1 MGVAKAKK
9 MPKKT
14 LTQKINRYGPT
25 KENTL
30 LKIEDLN
37 KGLDW
42 VDDIAGQSYT
52 AFTYFRESMESTDQE
67 LFNAVVT
74 PYNLTDEQEKKEIV
88 RHYRALLRTLREK
101 LKKGDRELLRTA
113 FEMAADAHKTMRRKS
128 GEPYILHPIAVAMIA
143 ADEIGLGV
151 RSTICALLHDTVED
165 TDITLEDIKRE
176 FGNEIAKIVDG
187 LTKIA
192 TVMDTN
198 SSQQAENFK
207 KILLTLTDD
216 PRVILIKLA
225 DRLHNMRTMDSMK
238 QEKQL
243 KIASETIWVYAPL
256 AHRMGLYNIKTEL
269 EDLSMKYLEPDKYHE
284 IARKLADT
292 KRERTKYINEF
303 IKPLKE
309 KLSHSGLQFDM
320 YGRPKSIH
328 SIWNKIKK
336 KGVSFEEVYDLFAIR
351 IILDVPLEKEKE
363 ECWKVYSMVTDEYL
377 PSPERLRD
385 WLSNPKSNGYEALHT
400 TVMGPQG
407 KWVEV
412 QIRSK
417 RMNEIAEKG
426 LAAHFKYKEG
436 TQSEDRFDK
445 WFIQIR
451 EALGNQEEES
461 IDFLQD
467 FKTSF
472 LAEEIYVYTP
482 KGEVK
487 MLPVNSS
494 ALDFA
499 FYIHTAIGSKCI
511 GAKVNHKLVPI
522 SHKLRSGDQIEI
534 ITSNKQKPSEDW
546 LNNVVTAKAKNSI
559 KDALREEKKI
569 ISEEGKYTAQ
579 RKLEGIGAAYNPYN
593 LDQLVNFY
601 KLPSQLDLLYKIATK
616 SIDLKELKTFQVI
629 GDKIEAPKPVVVAPD
644 PNAEVNTYKP
654 LPKKGD
660 SELIIFGES
669 SDKIKYN
676 LAKCCNPIPGDD
688 VFGFVST
695 GKGLIIHR
703 TSCPNATQLLAN
715 YGHRVVKTKWAKNKE
730 ISFLTGLRII
740 GLDDVGVVN
749 KITTIISGDL
759 KINIAAL
766 TIESKDG
773 MFEGT
778 IKVFVHDKDEL
789 EELVSRIQSL
799 HGIQKVIRFDTELV

>member
-1 MGVAKAKK
+1 M
-9 MPKKT
+9 
-14 LTQKINRYGPT
+14 
-25 KENTL
+25 
-30 LKIEDLN
+30 DLI
-37 KGLDW
+37 D
-42 VDDIAGQSYT
+42 VDDNLG
-52 AFTYFRESMESTDQE
+52 
-67 LFNAVVT
+67 LLP
-74 PYNLTDEQEKKEIV
+74 PYNLDDEQEKKEIV
-88 RHYRALLRTLREK
+88 RHYRALLRALREK
-101 LKKGDRELLRTA
+101 LKKGDKELLRTA
-113 FEMAADAHKTMRRKS
+113 FEMAANAHKTMRRKT
-128 GEPYILHPIAVAMIA
+128 GEPYILHPIAVAMICVE
-143 ADEIGLGV
+143 EIGLGV

-165 TDITLEDIKRE
+165 TDIALEDIKSE

-187 LTKIA
+187 LTKIS
-192 TVMDTN
+192 TIMDAN

-225 DRLHNMRTMDSMK
+225 DRLHNMRTLDAMK
-238 QEKQL
+238 HEKQL

-256 AHRMGLYNIKTEL
+256 AHRMGLYNLKTEL
-269 EDLSMKYLEPDKYHE
+269 EDLSMKYMEPDTYKE
-284 IARKLADT
+284 IAKKLAET

-303 IKPLKE
+303 IRPLKE
-309 KLSHSGLQFDM
+309 KLTHAEFEFEIQ
-320 YGRPKSIH
+320 GRPKSIH

-351 IILDVPLEKEKE
+351 VILDVPLEKEKE
-363 ECWKVYSMVTDEYL
+363 DCWKVYSLITDEYL

-412 QIRSK
+412 QIRTK

-436 TQSEDRFDK
+436 SQSEDRFDK
-445 WFIQIR
+445 WFVQIR
-451 EALGNQEEES
+451 EALGNQQEEG

-487 MLPVNSS
+487 MLPINSS

-534 ITSNKQKPSEDW
+534 ITSNKQKPTEDW
-546 LNNVVTAKAKNSI
+546 LQNVVTAKAKNSI
-559 KDALREEKKI
+559 KDALREEKKQI
-569 ISEEGKYTAQ
+569 GEEGKYTLQ
-579 RKLEGIGAAYNPYN
+579 RKLEGIGAIYNTYN
-593 LDQLVNFY
+593 IDQVMNYY
-601 KLPSQLDLLYKIATK
+601 KLSSHLDLLFKIATK
-616 SIDLKELKTFQVI
+616 NIDLKELKLFQVV
-629 GDKIEAPKPVVVAPD
+629 GEKIEAPKPLVIPQEINGELASH
-644 PNAEVNTYKP
+644 KQ
-654 LPKKGD
+654 LPKKD

-669 SDKIKYN
+669 SDKIKYS
-676 LAKCCNPIPGDD
+676 LGKCCNPIPGDD

-695 GKGLIIHR
+695 AKGLIIHR
-703 TSCPNATQLLAN
+703 TNCPNATQLLAN

-730 ISFLTGLRII
+730 ISFLTGLSIV
-740 GLDDVGVVN
+740 GMDDVGIVN
-749 KITTIISGDL
+749 KITNIISGEL

-766 TIESKDG
+766 TIESREG
-773 MFEGT
+773 LFEGT
-778 IKVFVHDKDEL
+778 IKVYVHDKDEL
-789 EELVSRIQSL
+789 EDLVDKIKALQ
-799 HGIQKVIRFDTELV
+799 GIQQVSRFDTETL

>member
-1 MGVAKAKK
+1 M
-9 MPKKT
+9 
-14 LTQKINRYGPT
+14 
-25 KENTL
+25 
-30 LKIEDLN
+30 
-37 KGLDW
+37 
-42 VDDIAGQSYT
+42 DI
-52 AFTYFRESMESTDQE
+52 QE
-67 LFNAVVT
+67 EHIIPNVVSQ
-74 PYNLTDEQEKKEIV
+74 YNLDEEQEKKEIV
-88 RHYRALLRTLREK
+88 RKYRALLRALRPK
-101 LKKGDRELLRTA
+101 IKKGDKELLRTA
-113 FEMAADAHKTMRRKS
+113 FEMATNAHKTMRRKT
-128 GEPYILHPIAVAMIA
+128 GEPYIFHPISVAMICV
-143 ADEIGLGV
+143 DEIGLGV

-165 TDITLEDIKRE
+165 TDITLDDVKDE

-187 LTKIA
+187 LTKIS

-225 DRLHNMRTMDSMK
+225 DRLHNMRTLDAMK

-243 KIASETIWVYAPL
+243 KISSETIWVYAPL
-256 AHRMGLYNIKTEL
+256 AHRMGLYNMKTEL
-269 EDLSMKYLEPDKYHE
+269 EDLSMKYLEADTYKE
-284 IARKLADT
+284 IAKKLAET

-303 IKPLKE
+303 VRPLKD
-309 KLSHSGLQFDM
+309 KLTSEGFQFEI

-351 IILDVPLEKEKE
+351 ILLDSPVEKEKE
-363 ECWKVYSMVTDEYL
+363 ECWKVYSLITDEYL

-412 QIRSK
+412 QIRTK

-436 TQSEDRFDK
+436 SQNEDRFDK
-445 WFIQIR
+445 WFMQIR
-451 EALGNQEEES
+451 EALGSQDEAG

-487 MLPVNSS
+487 MLPTNSS

-546 LNNVVTAKAKNSI
+546 LNSVVTAKAKNSI
-559 KDALREEKKI
+559 KDALREEKKTI
-569 ISEEGKYTAQ
+569 AEEGKYTLQ
-579 RKLEGIGAAYNPYN
+579 RKLEGIGAVYNTYN
-593 LDQLVNFY
+593 IDQVMNYY
-601 KLPSQLDLLYKIATK
+601 KLHSHLDLLYRIATK
-616 SIDLKELKTFQVI
+616 NIDLKELKLFQVL
-629 GDKIEAPKPVVVAPD
+629 GDKIEAPKPLVLPVEHPQD
-644 PNAEVNTYKP
+644 PTLLKQI
-654 LPKKGD
+654 PKKD

-669 SDKIKYN
+669 SDQIKYT

-703 TSCPNATQLLAN
+703 TTCPNATQLLAN

-730 ISFLTGLRII
+730 ISFLTGLSII
-740 GLDDVGVVN
+740 GMDDVGVVN
-749 KITTIISGDL
+749 KITNIISGEL

-766 TIESKDG
+766 TIESQEGLFK
-773 MFEGT
+773 GT

-789 EELVSRIQSL
+789 EELVDRIKSL
-799 HGIQKVIRFDTELV
+799 NGIQQVNRFDTATV

>member
-1 MGVAKAKK
+1 M
-9 MPKKT
+9 
-14 LTQKINRYGPT
+14 
-25 KENTL
+25 
-30 LKIEDLN
+30 
-37 KGLDW
+37 
-42 VDDIAGQSYT
+42 DI
-52 AFTYFRESMESTDQE
+52 QE
-67 LFNAVVT
+67 EHIIPNVVSQ
-74 PYNLTDEQEKKEIV
+74 YNLDEEQEKKEIV
-88 RHYRALLRTLREK
+88 RKYRALLRALRPK
-101 LKKGDRELLRTA
+101 IKKGDKELLRTA
-113 FEMAADAHKTMRRKS
+113 FEMATNAHKTMRRKT
-128 GEPYILHPIAVAMIA
+128 GEPYIFHPISVAMICV
-143 ADEIGLGV
+143 DEIGLGV

-165 TDITLEDIKRE
+165 TDITLEDIKDE

-187 LTKIA
+187 LTKISS
-192 TVMDTN
+192 VMDTN

-225 DRLHNMRTMDSMK
+225 DRLHNMRTLDAMK

-243 KIASETIWVYAPL
+243 KISSETIWVYAPL
-256 AHRMGLYNIKTEL
+256 AHRMGLYNMKTEL
-269 EDLSMKYLEPDKYHE
+269 EDLSMKYLEADTYKE
-284 IARKLADT
+284 IAKKLAET

-303 IKPLKE
+303 VRPLKD
-309 KLSHSGLQFDM
+309 KLTSEGFQFEI

-351 IILDVPLEKEKE
+351 ILLDSPVEKEKE
-363 ECWKVYSMVTDEYL
+363 ECWKVYSLITDEYL

-412 QIRSK
+412 QIRTK

-436 TQSEDRFDK
+436 SQNEDRFDK

-451 EALGNQEEES
+451 EALGSQDEAG

-487 MLPVNSS
+487 MLPTNSS

-546 LNNVVTAKAKNSI
+546 LNSVVTAKAKNSI
-559 KDALREEKKI
+559 KDALREEKKTI
-569 ISEEGKYTAQ
+569 AEEGKYTIQ
-579 RKLEGIGAAYNPYN
+579 RKLEGIGAVYNTYN
-593 LDQLVNFY
+593 IDQVMNYY
-601 KLPSQLDLLYKIATK
+601 KLHSHLDLLYRIATK
-616 SIDLKELKTFQVI
+616 NIDLKELKLFQVL
-629 GDKIEAPKPVVVAPD
+629 GDKIEAPKPLVLPVEHPQD
-644 PNAEVNTYKP
+644 PTLLKQI
-654 LPKKGD
+654 PKKD

-669 SDKIKYN
+669 SDQIKYT

-703 TSCPNATQLLAN
+703 TTCPNATQLLAN

-730 ISFLTGLRII
+730 ISFLTGLSII
-740 GLDDVGVVN
+740 GMDDVGVVN
-749 KITTIISGDL
+749 KITNIISGEL

-766 TIESKDG
+766 TIESQEGLFK
-773 MFEGT
+773 GT

-789 EELVSRIQSL
+789 EELVDRIKSL
-799 HGIQKVIRFDTELV
+799 NGIQQVSRFDTATV